1 MCTKLQNVVSLAV
14 LALFFVFSTHPA
26 TSEARNCTKS
36 ERDAAD
42 AKLKAT
48 QGDKDLSEKLIRYHM
63 PYGVHNGTHAVQG
76 GPDNED
82 VLVQGGYVLRHDKDL
97 RTGLWV
103 SYKLTD
109 KDIANA
115 YDADGKK
122 KDRVNCF
129 RQDPRMGESETA
141 IKSDYDE
148 PIFDQGHLAND
159 ADIKDDLTE
168 QINTYVLSNMSPQY
182 CRFNRGIWL
191 SLEELGREW
200 VEKYKTVYITSGA
213 IFDFNKRDA
222 RERDESAGRMGS
234 RNQKARVA
242 IPSAYY
248 KIFLRQNGKQWHSI
262 AFLLEHSNAKN
273 GVSWDEVRP
282 VAEASIVRLE
292 DIEKVAETT
301 FHPNLDRD
309 KVVQHSVGSGW
320 GLSKG
325 GSNSEK
331 SCR

>member
-1 MCTKLQNVVSLAV
+1 MRTKMHNTISLVA
-14 LALFFVFSTHPA
+14 LAAFFVFSTQPA

-36 ERDAAD
+36 EKAAAD
-42 AKLKAT
+42 AQLKVIH
-48 QGDKDLSEKLIRYHM
+48 GDKKLSEKFIEYHL
-63 PYGVHNGTHAVQG
+63 PHGVHQGTHVIQG

-82 VLVQGGYVLRHDKDL
+82 VLVQGGYILSHDKDL

-115 YDADGKK
+115 SDADGKK
-122 KDRVNCF
+122 KERVNCF
-129 RQDPRMGESETA
+129 RRDTRMKESETA
-141 IKSDYDE
+141 VKSDYDE

-191 SLEELGREW
+191 SLEELGRAWAE
-200 VEKYKTVYITSGA
+200 EYKTIYITSGA

-222 RERDESAGRMGS
+222 RDRDKSAGRMGS
-234 RNQKARVA
+234 RNQRARVA

-248 KIFLRQNGKQWHSI
+248 KIFLRQGGEQWHSI
-262 AFLLEHSNAKN
+262 AFLLEHNNAKN

-282 VAEASIVRLE
+282 AAEASIFRLE
-292 DIEKVAETT
+292 DIEEVAETT
-301 FHPNLDRD
+301 FYPNLDRD
-309 KVVQHSVGSGW
+309 KIIQHSVDGRW
-320 GLSKG
+320 DLSKG

>member
-1 MCTKLQNVVSLAV
+1 ML
-14 LALFFVFSTHPA
+14 FVFSVQPA

-36 ERDAAD
+36 EKEVAD
-42 AKLKAT
+42 AKLKAI
-48 QGDKDLSEKLIRYHM
+48 QSDKDLSAKLIGLHM
-63 PYGVHNGTHAVQG
+63 PHGIHKGTHAIQG

-82 VLVQGGYVLRHDKDL
+82 VLVQGGYILRHDKDL

-109 KDIANA
+109 KDIARA

-122 KDRVNCF
+122 KERVNCF
-129 RQDPRMGESETA
+129 RSDPRMKESETA
-141 IKSDYDE
+141 VRSDYNE
-148 PIFDQGHLAND
+148 PIFDRGHLAND

-182 CRFNRGIWL
+182 CRFNRGLWL
-191 SLEELGREW
+191 SLEELGRVWAE
-200 VEKYKTVYITSGA
+200 EYETVYITSGA

-222 RERDESAGRMGS
+222 RDRDKSAGRMGS

-248 KIFLRQNGKQWHSI
+248 KIFLRQDGKQWHSI
-262 AFLLEHSNAKN
+262 TFLLEHNNAKN
-273 GVSWDEVRP
+273 GVSWGEVKL
-282 VAEASIVRLE
+282 VAEASIVRIE
-292 DIEKVAETT
+292 DVEEVAETM

-309 KVVQHSVGSGW
+309 KVVQHLVGGGW
-320 GLSKG
+320 DLSKG

>member
-42 AKLKAT
+42 AKLKT
-48 QGDKDLSEKLIRYHM
+48 IQDDKGLSAKLLRLHM
-63 PYGVHNGTHAVQG
+63 PHGIHKGTHAIQD

-82 VLVQGGYVLRHDKDL
+82 VLVQGGYILRHDKDL

-129 RQDPRMGESETA
+129 RPDPRIKESETA

-200 VEKYKTVYITSGA
+200 AKKYKTVYITSGA

-222 RERDESAGRMGS
+222 RDRDESAGRMGS

-248 KIFLRQNGKQWHSI
+248 KIFLRQDGKQWHSI
-262 AFLLEHSNAKN
+262 AFLLEHNNAKN
-273 GVSWDEVRP
+273 GVSEVDPKNRT
-282 VAEASIVRLE
+282 AS
-292 DIEKVAETT
+292 
-301 FHPNLDRD
+301 
-309 KVVQHSVGSGW
+309 
-320 GLSKG
+320 
-325 GSNSEK
+325 
-331 SCR
+331 